1 MNMKKTILSICTVC
15 ILVISFFNFADQA
28 HASTAS
34 NTSIERLKEIVAINS
49 GSANIAGVQKV
60 LNTIKPWFEEL
71 GFQVEFKKNPEGD
84 SVSAP
89 MLIATYAG
97 SNPEQITFVMHAD
110 TVFEPS
116 SPFQKMKMLDDHT
129 LKGPGVIDDKGGIIV
144 FLEAMKE
151 YLGPLQA
158 AGQKPKFTLV
168 AEVTP
173 NEEVGAIGWWKT
185 FESMSKNSW
194 LALGLEPSFNQGGIV
209 EGRKGNVWYEIK
221 VKGKEAH
228 AGVDHAKGINACD
241 ILADKVSRLKKLTDY
256 QKNITVSVG
265 HIEGGQDKFNIVC
278 GWAKANLDTRVPNPN
293 ARSQLNSKIEAILKD
308 PQVEF
313 KIVDET
319 APMSTNAV
327 SKPLIKR
334 YLDLIKKVEGK
345 QYQSYVSGGVG
356 DANHFSREGIAIID
370 GLGPIGSGMH
380 TEEEQIDLMS
390 IASRAKILA
399 NFLNTL

>member
-1 MNMKKTILSICTVC
+1 MKKTSLSLSKSMLPFPIRFAAILGSIFICFTDAV
-15 ILVISFFNFADQA
+15 
-28 HASTAS
+28 AS
-34 NTSIERLKEIVAINS
+34 NANTGIERLKEIVAINS
-49 GSANIAGVQKV
+49 GSANIEGVKKV
-60 LNTIKPWFEEL
+60 MNTIRPWFEEL

-97 SNPEQITFVMHAD
+97 ANPEQITFVMHAD

-116 SPFQKMKMLDDHT
+116 SPFQKMTMLD
-129 LKGPGVIDDKGGIIV
+129 V
-144 FLEAMKE
+144 
-151 YLGPLQA
+151 
-158 AGQKPKFTLV
+158 
-168 AEVTP
+168 
-173 NEEVGAIGWWKT
+173 
-185 FESMSKNSW
+185 ESMSKKSW

-209 EGRKGNVWYEIK
+209 EGRKGNVWYEIR

-241 ILADKVSRLKKLTDY
+241 ILSEKVTRLKKLTDY
-256 QKNITVSVG
+256 QNNVTVSVG
-265 HIEGGQDKFNIVC
+265 HIEGGQDKYNIVC
-278 GWAKANLDTRVPNPN
+278 GWAKANLDTRVPNPAVRN
-293 ARSQLNSKIEAILKD
+293 QLNSKIESILKD

-327 SKPLIKR
+327 SKPLVKR
-334 YLDLIKKVEGK
+334 YLDMIKKVEGK
-345 QYQSYVSGGVG
+345 QYRSFVSGGVG

-390 IASRAKILA
+390 ISSRAKILA